1 MTGPSHLPAWEN
13 SLCFWWRLVC
23 TQAAIIDDRI
33 FCMHG
38 GLSPTLNSMDQ
49 ILNFLRPTDIP
60 DKGVLC
66 DLLWSDPEKGKK
78 RSCQLIAASVHACL
92 HLRVLSRV

>member
-1 MTGPSHLPAWEN
+1 
-13 SLCFWWRLVC
+13 
-23 TQAAIIDDRI
+23 
-33 FCMHG
+33 MHG